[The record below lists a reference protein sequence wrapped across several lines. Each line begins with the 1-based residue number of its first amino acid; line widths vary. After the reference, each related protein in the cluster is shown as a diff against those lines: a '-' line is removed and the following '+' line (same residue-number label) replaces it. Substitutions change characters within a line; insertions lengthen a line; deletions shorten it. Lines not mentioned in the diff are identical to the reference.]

1 MFSSESLDLFI
12 ERSSHL
18 SSRINLALNFVS
30 ALDGN
35 LNDSRCVGAHS
46 Y

>member
-1 MFSSESLDLFI
+1 MFSSESLNLSI
-12 ERSSHL
+12 ERSSPL
-18 SSRINLALNFVS
+18 SSRINLPLNFVS
-30 ALDGN
+30 ALDGS